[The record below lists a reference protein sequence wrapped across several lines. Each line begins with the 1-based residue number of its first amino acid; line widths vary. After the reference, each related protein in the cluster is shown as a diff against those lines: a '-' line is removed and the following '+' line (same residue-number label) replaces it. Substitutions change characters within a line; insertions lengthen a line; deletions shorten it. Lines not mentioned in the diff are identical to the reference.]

1 MRHCDD
7 DPPAELLQAIDD
19 FNRGDWFDCHES
31 LEELWVGEDGEMRDF
46 YQGVLQVAVALH
58 HWRDGNF
65 GGAVRLLATGA
76 GYLRR
81 VRPVCQRI
89 DVAYLVVASDRLRE
103 ELEIL
108 GPARM
113 ADLAPEFIPRL
124 RLVHVPEGEGKPG

>member
-31 LEELWVGEDGEMRDF
+31 LEELWVGEEGEMRDF

-65 GGAVRLLATGA
+65 GGALRLLEMGA

-81 VRPVCQRI
+81 VRPVCQGI
-89 DVAYLVVASDRLRE
+89 DVSALVVASDRLRE
-103 ELEIL
+103 ELDIL
-108 GPARM
+108 GPVRM
-113 ADLAPEFIPRL
+113 ADLAPALIPRL
-124 RLVHVPEGEGKPG
+124 RLVQITAGEGPG